1 MQTTSHNAS
10 HRSSFTSFTTIVAG
24 LALTGAANANILNN
38 PGFEVATTTSVSNVL
53 GNFTGFQGIWAPEM
67 GSITTATLGVTPAAG
82 ARMLGMTDDGLT
94 ATQAF
99 QALDVTAYAAL
110 INSGTATMNASA
122 LFNTN
127 GGYTGAQGSIV
138 VQFFTTSN
146 YGSLIGNSGF
156 GSLALDANPLTWET
170 NSISSAIPVGTTWML
185 FQVAYGNASIGNNTG
200 FVDNAFL
207 EIVPSPG
214 ALALLGLGGLVGGRR
229 RR

>member
-1 MQTTSHNAS
+1 MQTASNNAARRTSPAS
-10 HRSSFTSFTTIVAG
+10 FAAIAAG
-24 LALTGAANANILNN
+24 LVLTGAANGNILNN
-38 PGFEVATTTSVSNVL
+38 PGFEVATTTTAANVL

-82 ARMLGMTDDGLT
+82 ARMLGMTNAGGAASQT
-94 ATQAF
+94 F
-99 QALDVTAYAAL
+99 QSVDVTAYAAL

-122 LFNTN
+122 LYNTN

-156 GSLALDANPLTWET
+156 GTLALDANPLTWET
-170 NSISSAIPVGTTWML
+170 ASISSAIPVGTTWMV
-185 FQVAYGNASIGNNTG
+185 FQVFYGNASIGNNTG

-207 EIVPSPG
+207 EIVPTPG

>member
-1 MQTTSHNAS
+1 MQTTSSNAP
-10 HRSSFTSFTTIVAG
+10 RSFSPASFAVIAVG

-38 PGFEVATTTSVSNVL
+38 PGFEVATTTSAANVL
-53 GNFTGFQGIWAPEM
+53 GNFTGFQGIWAPEV

-82 ARMLGMTDDGLT
+82 ARMLRMNNAGGV
-94 ATQAF
+94 ASQAF
-99 QALDVTAYAAL
+99 QAVDVTAYAAL

-122 LFNTN
+122 LYNTN

-138 VQFFTTSN
+138 VQFFTAAN
-146 YGSLIGNSGF
+146 YGSLIGNSGIS
-156 GSLALDANPLTWET
+156 GLALDANPLTWET
-170 NSISSAIPVGTTWML
+170 NSVSSAIPVGTTWML
-185 FQVAYGNASIGNNTG
+185 FQVAYGNASIGNNAG

-214 ALALLGLGGLVGGRR
+214 AIALLGLGGLLGGRR

>member
-1 MQTTSHNAS
+1 MQTTSNNAAR
-10 HRSSFTSFTTIVAG
+10 RSSLASLAAIAVG
-24 LALTGAANANILNN
+24 LASASAANANILNN

-67 GSITTATLGVTPAAG
+67 GSITTAILGVTPAAG

-99 QALDVTAYAAL
+99 QAVDVTAYAAL

-122 LFNTN
+122 LYNTN
-127 GGYTGAQGSIV
+127 GGYTGAQGSMV
-138 VQFFTTSN
+138 VQFFTAAS
-146 YGSLIGNSGF
+146 YGSLIGNSGII
-156 GSLALDANPLTWET
+156 GLALDANPQTWET
-170 NSISSAIPVGTTWML
+170 NSVSSAIPVGTTWML
-185 FQVAYGNASIGNNTG
+185 FQVAYGNASIGINTG

-214 ALALLGLGGLVGGRR
+214 AIALLGLCGLVGGRR

>member
-1 MQTTSHNAS
+1 MQTTRSTTVR
-10 HRSSFTSFTTIVAG
+10 RSSLAPLAAFAAG
-24 LALTGAANANILNN
+24 LAFQGVANANILNN
-38 PGFEVATTTSVSNVL
+38 PGFETATTTTVSNVL

-82 ARMLGMTDDGLT
+82 ARMLGMTNDGLT
-94 ATQAF
+94 ATQSF
-99 QALDVTAYAAL
+99 QAVDVTAYSAL

-138 VQFFTTSN
+138 VQFFTAAS

-156 GSLALDANPLTWET
+156 GSLALDANPLSWET
-170 NSISSAIPVGTTWML
+170 NSVSSAIPVGTTWML

-214 ALALLGLGGLVGGRR
+214 AIALLGLGGLVGRR

>member
-1 MQTTSHNAS
+1 MQTALSGTVR
-10 HRSSFTSFTTIVAG
+10 RSSLAPLAVFAAG
-24 LALTGAANANILNN
+24 LAFQGVANANILNN
-38 PGFEVATTTSVSNVL
+38 PGFETPTTTSVANLL
-53 GNFTGFQGIWAPEM
+53 GNFTGFQGIWAPEV
-67 GSITTATLGVTPAAG
+67 GAITTATLGVTPAAG
-82 ARMLGMTDDGLT
+82 TRMLRMGNAGGV
-94 ATQAF
+94 ASQSF
-99 QALDVTAYAAL
+99 QAVDVTAYSAL

-138 VQFFTTSN
+138 VQFFTAAN

-156 GSLALDANPLTWET
+156 GSLALDANPLSWET
-170 NSISSAIPVGTTWML
+170 NSVSSAIPVGTTWML

-214 ALALLGLGGLVGGRR
+214 AIALLGLGGLVGRR